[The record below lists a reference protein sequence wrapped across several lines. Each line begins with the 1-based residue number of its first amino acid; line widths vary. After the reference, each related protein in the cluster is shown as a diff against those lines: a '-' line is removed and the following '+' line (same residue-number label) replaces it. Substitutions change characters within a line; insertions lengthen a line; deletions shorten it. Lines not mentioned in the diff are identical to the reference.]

1 MTEQRFDGSD
11 RGGGARPQQANT
23 GSVAVCTPPVSA
35 GTRVREALAQTSSIM
50 VTQHYSARSVEAYVG
65 WLRRFLRFH
74 WPRDP
79 AQLDHTAVAAFLS
92 ALAIKGRVSAS
103 TQNQA
108 RSALVFFFRHVVRA
122 PLPTMEGVT
131 PASRPQRLPVV
142 LSVDEVSAVLREL
155 RGAKQLVAMLLYGS
169 GFGCSRRLRFA
180 SRASISRGPSFSS
193 GVAKGTRTGCRSC
206 PECCTRHCGCTWCG

>member
-1 MTEQRFDGSD
+1 MAEQQFDGSD
-11 RGGGARPQQANT
+11 RGGGARPQRANT
-23 GSVAVCTPPVSA
+23 GRVGPVGTPPLSP
-35 GTRVREALAQTSSIM
+35 GTRAREAMAQTSSIM

-74 WPRDP
+74 WPLDP
-79 AQLDHTAVAAFLS
+79 GQLDHTAVAAFLS

-122 PLPTMEGVT
+122 PLPAMEGVT

-169 GFGCSRRLRFA
+169 GLRLLEALTLRVKDIDLA
-180 SRASISRGPSFSS
+180 RTQLLIRS
-193 GVAKGTRTGCRSC
+193 GKGDKDR
-206 PECCTRHCGCTWCG
+206 PECCTRHCGAIWCG